1 MVRNS
6 LIRGK
11 DMHTQ
16 RHNAGSRSCL
26 IVMILLAISLIGTG
40 ESYGAATSKPGTA
53 KSPGAR
59 ANKSATAI
67 SSVKVELISPQEAK
81 VMKDIG
87 IDPVMV
93 DTRSDEAFKK
103 LHIIG
108 AVNFPWKKVIDEP
121 VDLPRNRILVLYG
134 DSADDLSSGDV
145 ANQLIRQWGYTE
157 VKVLK
162 TGLNGWICQD
172 FPTEGDA
179 TPNSCQ

>member
-1 MVRNS
+1 
-6 LIRGK
+6 
-11 DMHTQ
+11 MHTQ
-16 RHNAGSRSCL
+16 RHKAVSRSCL
-26 IVMILLAISLIGTG
+26 IMMILLAISLMGTVD
-40 ESYGAATSKPGTA
+40 SHGAGASKAGTA
-53 KSPGAR
+53 NSPGAG
-59 ANKSATAI
+59 ANKSGTAI

-93 DTRSDEAFKK
+93 DTRSEEAFKK

-121 VDLPRNRILVLYG
+121 ANLPRNRILVLYG
-134 DSADDLSSGDV
+134 DSADDVSSGDV
-145 ANQLIRQWGYTE
+145 ANQLIREWGYTE